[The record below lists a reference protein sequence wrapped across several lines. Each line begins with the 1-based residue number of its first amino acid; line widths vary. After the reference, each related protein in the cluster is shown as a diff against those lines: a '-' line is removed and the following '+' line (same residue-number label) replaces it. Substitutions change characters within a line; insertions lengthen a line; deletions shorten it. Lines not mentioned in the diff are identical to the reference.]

1 MTRAPYRITIVS
13 HTHWDREWYQP
24 FQVFRFQ
31 LVELVDRL
39 LDILDSTPAY
49 HSFLLDGQTIVLEDY
64 LAIRPKREADLRRH
78 IQAGRLLIG
87 PWHILP
93 DEFLVSP
100 EATVRNLMLGARV
113 CARFG
118 TRMPVGY
125 TPDPFGHISQLPQ
138 ILAGVGLEAAA
149 LQRGLGDEPTELWW
163 EAPDGT
169 RLLTIFFRAGYGNL
183 AWAPTASD
191 AFTRA
196 VERQIEL
203 LSPHTH
209 TPHLLLLNGTDHM
222 LPQPELPELIDEANR
237 RLGGRAQVVHGTLPD
252 HVDAVRRALP
262 DVRPLPVVRG
272 ELRSPKRSPLLP
284 GVFSARM
291 WIKQANDACQ
301 TALERYA
308 EPASALAHLAGG
320 ADRRGELG
328 QAWRY
333 LIENHPHD
341 SICGCS
347 VDQVHEEMRA
357 RFAWSEQLAHEVIT
371 ASLGHLARQID
382 GARLPA
388 PPVAAEADAPAHAVV
403 SAQTDR
409 AVLVYNPLPGAQTG
423 VVEIT
428 ARWAG
433 PRRRYRLLDQDGN
446 DVPHRILDGDEIVF
460 EQRDVTRDELSAL
473 LEQVEIGFY
482 KGRLISDVSVW
493 IDGGEARI
501 EMVLPEYHTGQIGD
515 FSGLVATLRRDER
528 LASVRR
534 CHLTTYLAD
543 NFRIAMVARDVP
555 GVGYRAYRLANVPG
569 SGPADAP
576 PAPARITAL
585 ENEWLRVEADP
596 QDGTLRV
603 TDKATGRTLSGLNRV
618 EDGGDRGDEYNYC
631 PPAHDTLVT
640 RPVEPPAITCRDEGP
655 FGQVMVIAARYA
667 LPAALADDRDAR
679 APETVELPVTTTVRL
694 VPGVRRVDVHTEL
707 DNRAQDHR
715 LRVLF
720 PAGVAAERAIVDGHF
735 DRLERGPIAVTDTQ
749 GWAEQPTPTA
759 AQRVFSAVEQDGAGL
774 MVAARGLPE
783 YEHVR
788 DANGSTLAL
797 TLLRAVGWLSR
808 DDLACRPGH
817 AGPGRPTPGAQ
828 CIGPASYDYSL
839 IPFGGESFGLD
850 EAAHAAFAFAAPLRA
865 TASEAAQGPL
875 PPELRF
881 VALEPAAWV
890 LTALKPAESG
900 EGIVVRFYNSS
911 AAAVSGRVE
920 FGLPVDEVTPV
931 NLLEEP
937 VDLPGMRVEGRAAWL
952 DVPGKRIVTL
962 RVAFAAR

>member
-13 HTHWDREWYQP
+13 HTHWDREWYKP

-39 LDILDSTPAY
+39 LDILDSTPDY

-64 LAIRPKREADLRRH
+64 LAIRPEREADLRRH

-100 EATVRNLMLGARV
+100 EATVRNLILGARV
-113 CARFG
+113 CTRFG
-118 TRMPVGY
+118 PRMPVGY

-149 LQRGLGDEPTELWW
+149 LQRGLSDEPTALWW

-169 RLLTIFFRAGYGNL
+169 RMLTIFFRTGYGNL
-183 AWAPTASD
+183 SWAPTAPD
-191 AFTRA
+191 AFTRM
-196 VERQIEL
+196 VELQIDL
-203 LSPHTH
+203 LSPHAP
-209 TPHLLLLNGTDHM
+209 TPYLLLLNGTDHM
-222 LPQPELPELIDEANR
+222 MPQPELPELIAGANQ

-252 HVDAVRRALP
+252 HVAAVRKALG
-262 DVRPLPVVRG
+262 DVEQVPVVRG
-272 ELRSPKRSPLLP
+272 ELRSPKRFPVLP

-308 EPASALAHLAGG
+308 EPSSALARVAGG
-320 ADRRGELG
+320 ADRRGELW

-347 VDQVHEEMRA
+347 IDQVHEEMRA
-357 RFAWSEQLAHEVIT
+357 RFAWSKQLADETT
-371 ASLGHLARQID
+371 AANLVYLSGQID
-382 GARLPA
+382 GSRLPA
-388 PPVAAEADAPAHAVV
+388 PSLAEEPAPPAHAAI

-409 AVLVYNPLPGAQTG
+409 VVLVYNPLPGAQTG

-433 PRRRYRLLDQDGN
+433 PRRRYRLLDPDGN
-446 DVPHRILDGDEIVF
+446 DVPYRVLHGEEIIF
-460 EQRDVTRDELSAL
+460 EEREITRDDLAAL
-473 LEQVEIGFY
+473 LDQIEIGFY
-482 KGRLISDVSVW
+482 KGRLVSDVSVW
-493 IDGGEARI
+493 IEGDEARI

-515 FSGLVATLRRDER
+515 FSGLVATLRRDPR
-528 LASVRR
+528 LAAAKRR
-534 CHLTTYLAD
+534 HVTTYLAD
-543 NFRIAMVARDVP
+543 NFRIALVARDVP
-555 GVGYRAYRLANVPG
+555 GVGYRAYRLANVPENG
-569 SGPADAP
+569 ATLAT
-576 PAPARITAL
+576 PAPVPITAL

-596 QDGTLRV
+596 EDGTLRV
-603 TDKATGRTLSGLNRV
+603 TDKATGRTLSGLNRLQ
-618 EDGGDRGDEYNYC
+618 DGGDRGDEYNYC

-640 RPVEPPAITCRDEGP
+640 RPVEAPVITCRDDGP
-655 FGQVMVIAARYA
+655 CGQVMVIAARYA

-694 VPGVRRVDVHTEL
+694 VPGVRRVDVHTAL
-707 DNRAQDHR
+707 DNRARDHR
-715 LRVLF
+715 LRALF
-720 PAGVAAERAIVDGHF
+720 PAGIATDRAIVDGHF
-735 DRLERGPIAVTDTQ
+735 DRLERGPVTVTDTQ
-749 GWAEQPTPTA
+749 GWAEQPMPTV
-759 AQRVFSAVEQDGAGL
+759 AQRAFSAVARDGVGL

-783 YEHVR
+783 YEHIIEPH
-788 DANGSTLAL
+788 GSTLAL

-817 AGPGRPTPGAQ
+817 AGPGRPTPNAQ
-828 CIGPASYDYSL
+828 CLGPAAFEYSL
-839 IPFGGESFGLD
+839 IPFGGESFGL
-850 EAAHAAFAFAAPLRA
+850 E
-865 TASEAAQGPL
+865 EAAQAAYAFTAPLHATTSEVAQGSL
-875 PPELRF
+875 PPELQF
-881 VALEPAAWV
+881 VTLEPAAWV

-900 EGIVVRFYNSS
+900 EGIVVRFYNSH

-920 FGLPVDEVTPV
+920 FGLPVADVTPV

-937 VDLPGMRVEGRAAWL
+937 VELPGMRAEGRAVWL

-962 RVAFAAR
+962 RVTFGAR